1 VIAVIITETKKFLLT
16 IILKEI
22 MQVTFYDN
30 IKIPTMKKKNA
41 ATL

>member
-1 VIAVIITETKKFLLT
+1 
-16 IILKEI
+16 